1 MKKIRW
7 RYVKNKIKYNKDK
20 IRKYNK
26 KLNKK
31 KSNRRNVTFKIMKK
45 KKITW
50 FYGSFKWNI
59 LFSLS

>member
-45 KKITW
+45 KK
-50 FYGSFKWNI
+50 K
-59 LFSLS
+59 